1 MKKAFKY
8 LFITFGF
15 VLLFL
20 IITNPSLKQ
29 FKEHIGITKEKYYD
43 LTFRRTNN
51 YIIFSKYQF
60 SYSRAADDDNVDYN
74 QDIIYSKGRALDELE
89 GHYIGLFSNFILIK
103 RH

>member
-51 YIIFSKYQF
+51 FIIFSKYQF
-60 SYSRAADDDNVDYN
+60 SSIRVADDDFVYVNRVM
-74 QDIIYSKGRALDELE
+74 IHSKDLALDKLE
-89 GHYIGLFSNFILIK
+89 GTYVGFASNFFKLK
-103 RH
+103 